1 MFSRKINIIFRRTL
15 GFMKQQLEK
24 ELKKPLPGVQIQL
37 RMSSISR
44 FRELMDFSH
53 QSDAI
58 RSSVLILLFP
68 AGTNG
73 DVSLVLILRPMYD
86 GVHSGQIA
94 LPGGR
99 FESSDGDLLN
109 TALREAREEIGIDPG
124 KVRIIGHLTEL
135 YIPPSN
141 YLVAPF
147 IGFVPDEPSFIP
159 DLQEVEEIIV
169 IRLRDLIEERSMK
182 IKEFVVSSGLKV
194 TAPCYD
200 VDGHLIWGATAMI
213 LREFME
219 IVKRGSGI

>member
-1 MFSRKINIIFRRTL
+1 MEFSILI
-15 GFMKQQLEK
+15 QQLEK
-24 ELKKPLPGVQIQL
+24 ELKKPLPGEQIQL
-37 RMSSISR
+37 RMSAISR
-44 FRELMDFSH
+44 IRETMDFSH

-68 AGTNG
+68 AGKNG
-73 DVSLVLILRPMYD
+73 DVSLVLILRPRYD

-99 FESSDGDLLN
+99 FESSDGELLN

-124 KVRIIGHLTEL
+124 KVRIIGQLTEL

-147 IGFVPDEPSFIP
+147 IGFVLDEPSFKP

-169 IRLRDLIEERSMK
+169 IRLKDLIEERSLK

-213 LREFME
+213 LSEFRE

>member
-1 MFSRKINIIFRRTL
+1 MEFSILI
-15 GFMKQQLEK
+15 QQLEN

-53 QSDAI
+53 QPDAI

-68 AGTNG
+68 AGKNG
-73 DVSLVLILRPMYD
+73 DVSLVLILRPRYD

-124 KVRIIGHLTEL
+124 KIRIIGQLTEL

-147 IGFVPDEPSFIP
+147 IGSVPDEPSFKP

-169 IRLRDLIEERSMK
+169 IRLRDLIEERSLK

-200 VDGHLIWGATAMI
+200 VDGQLIWGATAMI
-213 LREFME
+213 LSEFTE

>member
-1 MFSRKINIIFRRTL
+1 MEFSILI
-15 GFMKQQLEK
+15 QQLEK
-24 ELKKPLPGVQIQL
+24 ELKKPLPGEQIQL
-37 RMSSISR
+37 RMSAISR
-44 FRELMDFSH
+44 IREMMDFSH

-68 AGTNG
+68 AGKNG
-73 DVSLVLILRPMYD
+73 DVSLVLILRPRYD

-99 FESSDGDLLN
+99 FESSDGELLN

-124 KVRIIGHLTEL
+124 KVRIIGQLTEL

-147 IGFVPDEPSFIP
+147 VGFIPDEPLFKP

-169 IRLRDLIEERSMK
+169 IRLRDLIEERSLK
-182 IKEFVVSSGLKV
+182 IKEFMVSSGLKV

-213 LREFME
+213 LSEFRE

>member
-1 MFSRKINIIFRRTL
+1 MEFSVLI
-15 GFMKQQLEK
+15 QQLEK

-68 AGTNG
+68 AGKIG
-73 DVSLVLILRPMYD
+73 EASLVLILRPRYD

-124 KVRIIGHLTEL
+124 KVRIIGQLTEL

-147 IGFVPDEPSFIP
+147 IGFVTDEPSFEP
-159 DLQEVEEIIV
+159 DLLEVEEIIV
-169 IRLRDLIEERSMK
+169 IRLSDLIE
-182 IKEFVVSSGLKV
+182 
-194 TAPCYD
+194 
-200 VDGHLIWGATAMI
+200 
-213 LREFME
+213 
-219 IVKRGSGI
+219 KR

>member
-1 MFSRKINIIFRRTL
+1 MDFLLTFMEFSILI
-15 GFMKQQLEK
+15 QQLEK
-24 ELKKPLPGVQIQL
+24 ELKKPLPGKQFQL
-37 RMSSISR
+37 RMSAISR
-44 FRELMDFSH
+44 IREIMDFSH
-53 QSDAI
+53 QSYAI

-68 AGTNG
+68 AGKNG
-73 DVSLVLILRPMYD
+73 DACLVLILRPRYD

-99 FESSDGDLLN
+99 FENSDGDLLN
-109 TALREAREEIGIDPG
+109 TALREAREEIGIDPE
-124 KVRIIGHLTEL
+124 KVRIIGQLTEL

-141 YLVAPF
+141 YLVIPF
-147 IGFVPDEPSFIP
+147 IGFVPDEPLFRP

-169 IRLRDLIEERSMK
+169 IRLRDLIEERSLK
-182 IKEFVVSSGLKV
+182 RKKFVVSSGLKV

-213 LREFME
+213 LSEFRE